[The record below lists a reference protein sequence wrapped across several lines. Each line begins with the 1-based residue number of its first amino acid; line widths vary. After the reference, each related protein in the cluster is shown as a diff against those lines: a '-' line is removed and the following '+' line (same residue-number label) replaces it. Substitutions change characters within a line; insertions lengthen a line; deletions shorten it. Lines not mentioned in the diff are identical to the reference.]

1 MPQAVTDFGASAWLA
16 GLFGVIPLPGIYWI
30 ALADGDPGTDSDGTI
45 LADTEPS
52 DPSYARVETG
62 AGAGYWSINGS
73 YLVNNTDIDFGTA
86 GSDWGYIDHFVIC
99 TDSADGDI
107 YAYGELSEPQ
117 FIEADSQ
124 LIIPAGSIVLA
135 LVPVEDAI
143 AI

>member
-16 GLFGVIPLPGIYWI
+16 ALFGVDPTPGAYWI
-30 ALADGDPGTDSDGTI
+30 ALVAGDPGTDSDGTI
-45 LADTEPS
+45 LADTEPG
-52 DPSYARVETG
+52 DPSYARVRYA
-62 AGAGYWSINGS
+62 AGTANWAVNGS
-73 YLVNNTDIDFGTA
+73 YLVNSNDIDFGTA
-86 GSDWGYIDHFVIC
+86 ANDWGYLDHFVIC
-99 TDSADGDI
+99 TDDADGDI

-124 LIIPAGSIVLA
+124 LILPAGSLVLA